1 MIRDLST
8 SYFLS
13 YIICFYV
20 VATNNFFSWFFLSLL
35 EIFWPLLA
43 RNHGVFP
50 SKTLYVVS
58 EHGSS
63 LFVESTQL
71 PLDTICKDLLAKN
84 TSIILG
90 LPSAYFL
97 TTFCF
102 RYIKYNPK
110 NKGRAWSSMRLYF
123 RQGFWFFLWSFRS
136 FLYIVRI

>member
-1 MIRDLST
+1 M
-8 SYFLS
+8 
-13 YIICFYV
+13 V
-20 VATNNFFSWFFLSLL
+20 FLSLL

-58 EHGSS
+58 EHRSS

-90 LPSAYFL
+90 LP
-97 TTFCF
+97 TFWPHSVLDILSTIQKIKVGLDHQCV
-102 RYIKYNPK
+102 YILDKD
-110 NKGRAWSSMRLYF
+110 F
-123 RQGFWFFLWSFRS
+123 DSFYEVLDH
-136 FLYIVRI
+136 FYILLEYK